1 MLLHFIFVIKEEELQ
16 KRKSEFEYI
25 KKMAQ
30 FYKKWIND
38 NFGINYEI
46 QCDELITKP
55 RSIFQKLD
63 THTPVSYTHLTLPTK
78 RIV

>member
-1 MLLHFIFVIKEEELQ
+1 MLLHFIFVIKEEDIQ

-46 QCDELITKP
+46 DYAKS
-55 RSIFQKLD
+55 SIA
-63 THTPVSYTHLTLPTK
+63 
-78 RIV
+78 IVIF

>member
-1 MLLHFIFVIKEEELQ
+1 MILHFIFVIKEEDLD

-38 NFGINYEI
+38 NFGIDYEI

-55 RSIFQKLD
+55 RSILQKLD
-63 THTPVSYTHLTLPTK
+63 NHHKYNQSTEV
-78 RIV
+78 

>member
-1 MLLHFIFVIKEEELQ
+1 MILHFIFVIKEEDLH

-38 NFGINYEI
+38 NFGIDYEI

-55 RSIFQKLD
+55 RSILQKLD
-63 THTPVSYTHLTLPTK
+63 THTLV
-78 RIV
+78 RD